1 MVIEDVSQGEI
12 SRNPRAY
19 QELIAAAAAQTD
31 LVSALTAMFS
41 TSEGFAPEARPTR
54 RRWCRRFRRPWRPD
68 SPSSRSGEGAGRASR
83 GGTWPNEPE
92 LGSHLDESRAPP
104 LRSSSGSVIS

>member
-31 LVSALTAMFS
+31 LVSALTAMFDPS
-41 TSEGFAPEARPTR
+41 VIMPAAGGTFASGFTIWR
-54 RRWCRRFRRPWRPD
+54 RSGPGEPWRYVA
-68 SPSSRSGEGAGRASR
+68 E
-83 GGTWPNEPE
+83 
-92 LGSHLDESRAPP
+92 
-104 LRSSSGSVIS
+104 